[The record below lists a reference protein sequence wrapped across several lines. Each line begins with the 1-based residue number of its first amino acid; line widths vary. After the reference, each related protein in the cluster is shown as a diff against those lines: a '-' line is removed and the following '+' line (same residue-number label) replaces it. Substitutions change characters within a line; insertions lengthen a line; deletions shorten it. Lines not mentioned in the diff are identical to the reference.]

1 MLKLKKISRKQELV
15 VAKELNGN
23 AVIASGALYTM
34 KGDVRNDLL
43 LVECKTTK
51 NDYYS
56 LTLNVWEKIAKEALQ
71 DGMRTPIMQVNLKN
85 GDKRLAVFNAEEFE
99 GTFSFNLD
107 ELTVYKKSFRITK
120 EIIINIGRYKLVII
134 DWEIFLKVVYPAYY
148 NEMMYLPF

>member
-1 MLKLKKISRKQELV
+1 
-15 VAKELNGN
+15 
-23 AVIASGALYTM
+23 M

-56 LTLNVWEKIAKEALQ
+56 LTLNVWEKISKEALQ
-71 DGMRTPIMQVNLKN
+71 DGMRTPIMQINLKN
-85 GDKRLAVFNAEEFE
+85 GDKRLAVFSAEEFE

-107 ELTVYKKSFRITK
+107 ELTVCKKSFRITK
-120 EIIINIGRYKLVII
+120 EIIINIGRYKLVIA

-148 NEMMYLPF
+148 DKMMYLPF

>member
-1 MLKLKKISRKQELV
+1 MLKLKKLSRKQELV

-51 NDYYS
+51 NGYYS

-71 DGMRTPIMQVNLKN
+71 DGMRTPVMQINLKN
-85 GDKRLAVFNAEEFE
+85 GDKRFAVFSSKDFE
-99 GTFSFNLD
+99 GTFLPDLD
-107 ELTVYKKSFRITK
+107 ELTVCKKSFRITK
-120 EIIINIGRYKLVII
+120 EIIANIGRYKLVII
-134 DWEIFLKVVYPAYY
+134 DWEIFLNVVYPAYY
-148 NEMMYLPF
+148 DEMMYLPF